1 MLKKLL
7 SLIITL
13 ILVLSFAVLPV
24 YAEDESSVSNGT
36 TEEDKNVGVL
46 EILTCTEGYT
56 SIAVGKY
63 TYPKN
68 IVEVIQLIPNVGYHV
83 YGVEINGVFK
93 LVENDTVSVPIN
105 VGEKVTVNPVFR
117 GNLIFNIEQNEGGK
131 LIPEG
136 TVYVGTGNIFEI
148 TAQPDSGY
156 TCTGIFINDV
166 GLDIKKENNV
176 FKGSF
181 KAPKEKAYTVYAT
194 FEPMETHTI
203 TLTKNEGGKVLPFN
217 EEGVA
222 YALSGDTAQFQIL
235 PDEGYGIKSVTA
247 NGKDVTW
254 SADGVF
260 SVPNVSS
267 DFSVSVEFV
276 QMESIPVK
284 ITNIGKGSITP
295 AEKAYFNTT
304 LVLDVMPEKGYE
316 LVSIKINGKL
326 TKLNKDGRLEIA
338 INEEIQSLDKLEI
351 EALFDVVAEK
361 YVIRAIVQ
369 NSIGGVISADGY
381 TIENMKTEVRK
392 GGSITLSFTPDMNYI
407 IEKVKIDG
415 VEVQLSENNTYTL
428 KNISSAHNIIAY
440 FTPDLSNGDDFFKI
454 TISARNGGTVSPI
467 GEQLVKPGAD
477 LNINFKPDNGYIVD
491 YIIVDGTTQIYSENV
506 FVFEKVI
513 SNHSLEVGFKKADGI
528 DNNIDWN
535 ASEIIVDISEN
546 TLVNAELFN
555 QLSVKAH
562 DKKVIFN
569 GKGYSWSFE
578 AGSDFPKE
586 DFDFNLLI
594 GKEKVDSTV
603 ITALENKMIQN
614 NIQGFE
620 YEVIKTC
627 GVSLPSEATI
637 TLNLKST
644 LFEKELDYLFYDDK
658 TGKFSSVF
666 NSVNESKLTVGD
678 SGKVSFK
685 YNGNK
690 YLILVVS
697 SSSKFKIE
705 VIVGEH
711 GSASPRGT
719 STVLINTTQNIQ
731 ISPDPGYMV
740 EDIIVNG
747 TSMFQEHI
755 GKTSSFSISLG
766 KISNNYKIEVKF
778 TPSSENSSNGD
789 ISSSNGP
796 NGGFSPL
803 TVTLIIIGIAIL
815 GGVIL
820 FVYKWNAEKDIVD

>member
-1 MLKKLL
+1 MFKKSL

-13 ILVLSFAVLPV
+13 ILVLSFIVLPV
-24 YAEDESSVSNGT
+24 HAEESFVSDEAAEEDE
-36 TEEDKNVGVL
+36 NVGVL

-68 IVEVIQLIPNVGYHV
+68 IVEVIQLIPNIGYNV
-83 YGVEINGVFK
+83 YGVEINGVFQ
-93 LVENDTVSVPIN
+93 LVENDTVNVPVN
-105 VGEKVTVNPVFR
+105 VGEKVTVNPIFR
-117 GNLIFNIEQNEGGK
+117 GNIVFNIEQNKGGK

-136 TVYVGTGNIFEI
+136 TVYVGTGNLFEI
-148 TAQPDSGY
+148 TARPDSGY

-181 KAPKEKAYTVYAT
+181 KAPKEKEYTVYAT
-194 FEPMETHTI
+194 FEPMKTHTV

-222 YALSGDTAQFQIL
+222 YVLSGDSAQFQIL
-235 PDEGYGIKSVTA
+235 PDEGYGIKSVIA
-247 NGKDVTW
+247 NGKEVTW

-260 SVPNVSS
+260 SVTNVNS
-267 DFSVSVEFV
+267 DFSVNVEFV

-284 ITNIGKGSITP
+284 ITSIGKGSLTP

-304 LVLDVMPEKGYE
+304 LILDVVPEKGYE
-316 LVSIKINGKL
+316 LVSIKVNGNL
-326 TKLNKDGRLEIA
+326 TKLNKDGKLEIS
-338 INEEIQSLDKLEI
+338 INEEIQSLEKLEI

-369 NSIGGVISADGY
+369 NSIGGVISAEGY

-454 TISARNGGTVSPI
+454 TISAGNGGTVSPV

-477 LNINFKPDNGYIVD
+477 LNVKFTPDNEYVVD

-513 SNHSLEVGFKKADGI
+513 SNHSLEVGFKKAEGV

-546 TLVNAELFN
+546 TLVKSELFN
-555 QLSVKAH
+555 QLSVKAP
-562 DKKVIFN
+562 DKKVVFN
-569 GKGYSWSFE
+569 GKGYSWTFE
-578 AGSDFPKE
+578 AGSVFPKE

-603 ITALENKMIQN
+603 ITALENK
-614 NIQGFE
+614 
-620 YEVIKTC
+620 
-627 GVSLPSEATI
+627 
-637 TLNLKST
+637 
-644 LFEKELDYLFYDDK
+644 
-658 TGKFSSVF
+658 
-666 NSVNESKLTVGD
+666 
-678 SGKVSFK
+678 
-685 YNGNK
+685 
-690 YLILVVS
+690 
-697 SSSKFKIE
+697 
-705 VIVGEH
+705 
-711 GSASPRGT
+711 
-719 STVLINTTQNIQ
+719 
-731 ISPDPGYMV
+731 
-740 EDIIVNG
+740 
-747 TSMFQEHI
+747 
-755 GKTSSFSISLG
+755 
-766 KISNNYKIEVKF
+766 
-778 TPSSENSSNGD
+778 
-789 ISSSNGP
+789 
-796 NGGFSPL
+796 
-803 TVTLIIIGIAIL
+803 
-815 GGVIL
+815 
-820 FVYKWNAEKDIVD
+820 